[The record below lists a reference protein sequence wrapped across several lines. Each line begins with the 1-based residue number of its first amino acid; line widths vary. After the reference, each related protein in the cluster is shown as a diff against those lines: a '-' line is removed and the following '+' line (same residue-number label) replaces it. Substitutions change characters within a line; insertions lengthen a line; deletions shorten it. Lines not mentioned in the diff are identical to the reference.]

1 METAMKVPF
10 AAHFLGSA
18 KIYIVVAVTD
28 TSAGRFYWAHTD
40 SGELVPAPAWAF
52 AHPVH
57 PAN

>member
-1 METAMKVPF
+1 MKVPF